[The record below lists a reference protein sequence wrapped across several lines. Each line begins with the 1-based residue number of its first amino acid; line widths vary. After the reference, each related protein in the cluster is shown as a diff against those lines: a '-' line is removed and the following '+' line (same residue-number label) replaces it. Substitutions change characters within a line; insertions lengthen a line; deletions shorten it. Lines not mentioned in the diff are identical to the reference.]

1 MLTIQQ
7 KMAFLRDYFLQS
19 DFSSKSSQNLHSIK
33 TMGFLCVFFL
43 ILGQDILTQRNM
55 CNLDTLVLP

>member
-7 KMAFLRDYFLQS
+7 KIAFLRDYFLQS
-19 DFSSKSSQNLHSIK
+19 DFHSKQSSQNLYGIK
-33 TMGFLCVFFL
+33 TMFFLCFFL

-55 CNLDTLVLP
+55 RNLDTLVLP